1 MSSDLFLMLLADS
14 RLPVGGFTQSGQLE
28 PAMADGLTAA
38 DVPQFCR
45 TRLRTVTLVET
56 ATAVVTASGASR
68 HQIEAEWAARTPSDA
83 MRATSR
89 QLARGLLR
97 LAGRLWPDGGFD
109 TPRWRSSAQPPSPLV
124 EPVETVPPCRAVVLG
139 AIAAHV
145 GIEPVRLARLL
156 AYDDVQT
163 VVAAA
168 LKLAPLDPADA
179 MAWVVE
185 LMPDMDVLTER
196 VADLTDPSAIP
207 APSAPQL
214 EQWAQQHAVTTRRLF
229 HA

>member
-1 MSSDLFLMLLADS
+1 MSADLFLMLLADS

-38 DVPQFCR
+38 DVPAFCR
-45 TRLRTVTLVET
+45 TRLRTVTLVEA
-56 ATAVVTASGASR
+56 ATAVVTLSTFGGTR
-68 HQIEAEWAARTPSDA
+68 RPDRPFPPKVEEIEAEWAARTPSDA

-89 QLARGLLR
+89 QLARGLRR
-97 LAGRLWPDGGFD
+97 LAGRLWPELVTDGA
-109 TPRWRSSAQPPSPLV
+109 T
-124 EPVETVPPCRAVVLG
+124 CRAVALG
-139 AIAAHV
+139 VIGAHL
-145 GIEPVRLARLL
+145 GLEPVRLARLI

-179 MAWVVE
+179 MGWVVD
-185 LMPDMDVLTER
+185 LMPDMDVLAER
-196 VADLTDPSAIP
+196 VAGLTDPGEMP

-214 EQWAQQHAVTTRRLF
+214 ELWAQRHATTTRRLF